1 MRWLFFEITTSF
13 SLLSVSRNI
22 LSGGR
27 SNHRA
32 NDIANVQ
39 AKPSLI
45 FCFLQVQKKKKLFTA
60 EPAWLGIHQVAPAPR
75 RSARARGVWL
85 NSGRRR
91 RANKDA
97 AGIGPPHRRGQPA
110 AHRFRR
116 PAPRSYRLHSSLL
129 SSTRRPPPA
138 INWTR
143 PVDAAP
149 PAPPRDA
156 DPSAAAISP
165 DAGGRRRASLRFA
178 PAAAAA
184 PVSKVPD
191 HTLPSIRSFSHLV
204 IVWHSNGFDV
214 QG

>member
-13 SLLSVSRNI
+13 SLLFLLSVSRNI

-75 RSARARGVWL
+75 RSARARAVWL

-97 AGIGPPHRRGQPA
+97 AGIGPPPSTGA
-110 AHRFRR
+110 A
-116 PAPRSYRLHSSLL
+116 RSPSVSPTGASFVSTPLL
-129 SSTRRPPPA
+129 PPLKHPQ
-138 INWTR
+138 
-143 PVDAAP
+143 
-149 PAPPRDA
+149 
-156 DPSAAAISP
+156 AAARYKL
-165 DAGGRRRASLRFA
+165 D
-178 PAAAAA
+178 
-184 PVSKVPD
+184 
-191 HTLPSIRSFSHLV
+191 
-204 IVWHSNGFDV
+204 
-214 QG
+214 